1 MGINSQGTSGE
12 AKLGKKNGPA
22 ARVTRHEEILI
33 KGYMIQ
39 TEMLMKSYRIKQCT
53 YMYIALLFF
62 PSACEDKNQHCKSWA
77 LHGECEKNPNVHA
90 VQLLQKLRS
99 LSRYACVQVII

>member
-53 YMYIALLFF
+53 NMYIALLFF

-77 LHGECEKNPNVHA
+77 LNGECEKNPKYMLFNCSKSCGVCPGMHA
-90 VQLLQKLRS
+90 YK
-99 LSRYACVQVII
+99 